1 MHSKSKEL
9 FSEALKYI
17 PGGVNS
23 PVRAFRAVGGQ
34 PFFVN
39 KAKGARVWDVD
50 GNEYIDYVSTWGP
63 AILGHAHPKIIRA
76 VQQAAENGTS
86 FGIPNPFEV
95 TMARLVC
102 SAVPSV
108 QKVRMCNSGTE
119 ACMSAIRLA
128 RGFTKRDKLIK
139 FDGCYHG
146 HADSLLVKAGSGAL
160 TFGHPDSAGVPA
172 AFTQHT
178 IVLPFNDTDAVTAAF
193 DANQDQIAG
202 IIIEPVPG
210 NAGLYLPKP
219 GYLEF
224 LRKIT
229 AEDGA
234 LLIFDEV
241 MTGFR
246 LAWGGAQERFGISP
260 DLSCFGKIIGG
271 GLPVGA
277 FGGRAD
283 IMDYLAPLGPVYQAG
298 TLSGNPL
305 AMAAGLAALEA
316 LRGTNR
322 VNPHPDPLP
331 SKGEGTGERQA
342 RREDARL
349 KSIARRSLLAPLKRG
364 EDQGEGRPEIP
375 KSEIRNPKSEMGAY
389 ARLEELGAQLE
400 AGIQA
405 AAKAAKV
412 PMQFNRCGSMFCTYF
427 TDRPV
432 HNLAD
437 AMHSDRERFKKFFHG
452 MLAEGIYLAP
462 SQFEAG
468 FISTAHTEADIEK
481 TVDAAAK
488 SIKNLR

>member
-1 MHSKSKEL
+1 MISRAQ
-9 FSEALKYI
+9 SEALFAEALRYI

-34 PFFVN
+34 PFFVHR
-39 KAKGARVWDVD
+39 AAGARLETVD
-50 GNEYIDYVSTWGP
+50 GDELLDYVGTWGP
-63 AILGHAHPKIIRA
+63 AILGHAHPKIIAA
-76 VQQAAENGTS
+76 VKAAADHGTS
-86 FGIPNPFEV
+86 FGVPNPFEV
-95 TMARLVC
+95 TMARLIC
-102 SAVPSV
+102 ALAPSV

-128 RGFTKRDKLIK
+128 RGFTRRDQIIK

-178 IVLPFNDTDAVTAAF
+178 IVLPFNDAEAVQAAF
-193 DANQDQIAG
+193 EANRSQIAG
-202 IIIEPVPG
+202 IIVEPVPG
-210 NAGLYLPKP
+210 NAGVYLPRP

-224 LRKIT
+224 LRAIT
-229 AEDGA
+229 AAHGS

-246 LAWGGAQERFGISP
+246 LAPGGAQERFGLRP
-260 DLSCFGKIIGG
+260 DLTCFGKIIGG

-277 FGGRAD
+277 FGGRAE
-283 IMDYLAPLGPVYQAG
+283 IMDCLAPLGPVYQAG

-305 AMAAGLAALEA
+305 ALAAGIAALEE
-316 LRGTNR
+316 LGG
-322 VNPHPDPLP
+322 
-331 SKGEGTGERQA
+331 S
-342 RREDARL
+342 
-349 KSIARRSLLAPLKRG
+349 
-364 EDQGEGRPEIP
+364 P
-375 KSEIRNPKSEMGAY
+375 KSKPNPY

-400 AGIQA
+400 AGMKD
-405 AAKAAKV
+405 AAKSASV
-412 PMQFNRCGSMFCTYF
+412 PVTFNRCGSMFCSYF
-427 TDRPV
+427 TGEPV

-437 AMHSDRERFKKFFHG
+437 AMRSDRERFKKFFHG

-468 FISTAHTEADIEK
+468 FLSTAHTAADVER
-481 TVDAAAK
+481 TVNAAARV
-488 SIKNLR
+488 LRRVG

>member
-1 MHSKSKEL
+1 MNRTQSEKL
-9 FSEALKYI
+9 FAEALKYI

-39 KAKGARVWDVD
+39 RAQGAHIWDVD
-50 GNEYIDYVSTWGP
+50 GNELIDYVCTWGP
-63 AILGHAHPKIIRA
+63 AILGHTHPKIIAA
-76 VQQAAENGTS
+76 VKAAADHGTS

-95 TMARLVC
+95 TMAKRICELV
-102 SAVPSV
+102 PGV

-128 RGFTKRDKLIK
+128 RGFTKRDKIIK

-146 HADSLLVKAGSGAL
+146 HVDSLLVKAGSGAL

-178 IVLPFNDTDAVTAAF
+178 IVMPFNDADAVRAAF
-193 DANQDQIAG
+193 AANKNQIAG
-202 IIIEPVPG
+202 IIVEPVPG

-224 LRKIT
+224 LSEVTR
-229 AEDGA
+229 ANGA

-246 LAWGGAQERFGISP
+246 LAPGGAQERFGITP
-260 DLSCFGKIIGG
+260 DLTCLGKIIGG

-283 IMDYLAPLGPVYQAG
+283 IMDWLAPLGPVYQAG

-305 AMAAGLAALEA
+305 AMAAGIAVLE
-316 LRGTNR
+316 
-322 VNPHPDPLP
+322 
-331 SKGEGTGERQA
+331 
-342 RREDARL
+342 
-349 KSIARRSLLAPLKRG
+349 LLS
-364 EDQGEGRPEIP
+364 EGRVTRVPEK
-375 KSEIRNPKSEMGAY
+375 KSEAKSGRRRTPPSERNVY
-389 ARLEELGAQLE
+389 QRLEELGAQLE
-400 AGIQA
+400 AGMKA
-405 AAKAAKV
+405 AAKSAGV
-412 PMQFNRCGSMFCTYF
+412 PVTFNRCGSMFCAYF
-427 TDRPV
+427 TGGPV
-432 HNLAD
+432 WNLAD
-437 AMHSDRERFKKFFHG
+437 AMKSDRARFAKYFHG

-468 FISTAHTEADIEK
+468 FISVAHSPADAEK
-481 TVDAAAK
+481 TVQASTK
-488 SIKNLR
+488 VLRGM

>member
-1 MHSKSKEL
+1 MNHAQSEKL
-9 FSEALKYI
+9 FAEALNYI

-50 GNEYIDYVSTWGP
+50 GNEYIDYVCTWGP
-63 AILGHAHPKIIRA
+63 AILGHAHPKTIAA
-76 VQQAAENGTS
+76 VKAAADHGTS
-86 FGIPNPFEV
+86 FGIPNPSEV
-95 TMARLVC
+95 TMAKLIC
-102 SAVPSV
+102 SLVPSV
-108 QKVRMCNSGTE
+108 QKVRMTNSGTE

-128 RGFTKRDKLIK
+128 RGFTKRDKIIK

-160 TFGHPDSAGVPA
+160 TFGNPDSAGVPA

-178 IVLPFNDTDAVTAAF
+178 IVVPYNDVEALKAAF
-193 DANQDQIAG
+193 AANKDAIAG
-202 IIIEPVPG
+202 VIVEPVPG

-224 LRKIT
+224 LREIT
-229 AEDGA
+229 KANGA

-246 LAWGGAQERFGISP
+246 LAKGGAQERFKITP
-260 DLSCFGKIIGG
+260 DLSCFGKVIGG

-298 TLSGNPL
+298 TLSGNPI
-305 AMAAGLAALEA
+305 AMAAGIAALEE
-316 LRGTNR
+316 LESG
-322 VNPHPDPLP
+322 
-331 SKGEGTGERQA
+331 
-342 RREDARL
+342 
-349 KSIARRSLLAPLKRG
+349 
-364 EDQGEGRPEIP
+364 
-375 KSEIRNPKSEMGAY
+375 GAY
-389 ARLEELGAQLE
+389 CKLEELGEQLE
-400 AGIQA
+400 AGMKD
-405 AAKAAKV
+405 AAKSAGMPV
-412 PMQFNRCGSMFCTYF
+412 QFNVCGSMFCGYF
-427 TDRPV
+427 TSEPV

-437 AMHSDRERFKKFFHG
+437 AMKSDRDRFKKYFHG
-452 MLAEGIYLAP
+452 MLNAGVYLAP

-468 FISTAHTEADIEK
+468 FISTAHTPEDIDK

-488 SIKNLR
+488 VMKTL